1 VKGFASR
8 QATKATTYDTA
19 RWVDTVTDPRG
30 IQGKTFYDNLGRTTK
45 SVSAYDGGAITNN
58 TNKTTEFTY
67 DGSNHMLTYQAD
79 LVGGAYEQTKY
90 LYNATTASG
99 SGINSFDVLSS
110 MQYPDKTS
118 GNPSGTEQET
128 YTVNGLGQSLTTKDR
143 NGNVHT
149 YAYDVLGRLTSD
161 QVTTFGMGVDN
172 AVQRI
177 DTAYDT
183 QGNAYLVSS

>member
-1 VKGFASR
+1 VKGYAWR

-19 RWVDTVTDPRG
+19 RWVDTVTDARG
-30 IQGKTFYDNLGRTTK
+30 IQSKTFYDNLGRTTK
-45 SVSAYDGGAITNN
+45 SVAAYDGGAITNN
-58 TNKTTEFTY
+58 TNKTTEFSY

-90 LYNATTASG
+90 IYNATTASG
-99 SGINSFDVLSS
+99 SGINSNDILSS

-118 GNPSGTEQET
+118 GNPSSSEQET
-128 YTVNGLGQSLTTKDR
+128 YTVNGVGQSLTSTDR
-143 NGNVHT
+143 NGNVHSNV
-149 YAYDVLGRLTSD
+149 YDVLGRLTSD
-161 QVTTFGMGVDN
+161 KVTTLGTGVDS